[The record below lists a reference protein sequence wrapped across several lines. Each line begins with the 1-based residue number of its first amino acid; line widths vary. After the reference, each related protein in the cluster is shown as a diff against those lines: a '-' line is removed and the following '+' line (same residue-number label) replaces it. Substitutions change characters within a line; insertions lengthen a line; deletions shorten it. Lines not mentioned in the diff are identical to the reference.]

1 MVLFWIWVM
10 GYKFEHQQET
20 VCCFTPEINRSWVL
34 KIQVDIPSINDT
46 VILHNLVRW
55 TPVRV
60 LNLIIIANLS

>member
-1 MVLFWIWVM
+1 MGLM

-20 VCCFTPEINRSWVL
+20 VCCFTREINGSWVL